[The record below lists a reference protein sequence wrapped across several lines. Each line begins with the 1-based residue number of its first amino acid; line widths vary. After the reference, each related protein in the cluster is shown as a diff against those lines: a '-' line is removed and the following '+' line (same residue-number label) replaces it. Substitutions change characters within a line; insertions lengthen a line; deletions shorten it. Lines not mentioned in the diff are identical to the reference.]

1 MVQVVCGAKEFNG
14 NNVGGPT
21 AVGRGAMDWV
31 LMGSLFSEKC
41 GGFLG

>member
-21 AVGRGAMDWV
+21 AIGRGAMDWV
-31 LMGSLFSEKC
+31 LWEVSFFEKC